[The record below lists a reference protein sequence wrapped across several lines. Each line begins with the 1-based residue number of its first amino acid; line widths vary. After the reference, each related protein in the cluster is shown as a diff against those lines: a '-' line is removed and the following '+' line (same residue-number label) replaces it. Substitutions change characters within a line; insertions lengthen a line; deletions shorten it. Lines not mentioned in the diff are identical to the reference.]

1 MSKNRKSNEP
11 PEEPQTGTD
20 DGGFL
25 ADEVRPGVS
34 RKPSMRD
41 DRSGV
46 STVRSSRS
54 AHSVTD
60 SMHSGGGVR
69 YNSIPGGDGAGV
81 TGDGGVNSVSY
92 EDFSRGLGML
102 YMGLNV
108 GRCKFFFSFKL
119 EQVRVL

>member
-54 AHSVTD
+54 AQSVAD
-60 SMHSGGGVR
+60 SMHSGGGVRGDGGGVR
-69 YNSIPGGDGAGV
+69 YNSIPGGDGARV

-92 EDFSRGLGML
+92 EDFSRGLGMEC
-102 YMGLNV
+102 GEV
-108 GRCKFFFSFKL
+108 
-119 EQVRVL
+119 